1 MIGIP
6 VFGFDRSEWVERP
19 YLNGRKLSD
28 LICGWISKKLP
39 PSSPGLA
46 VLIVGDDPASHI
58 YVGSKEKKARSLG
71 FHSEVKKLPQNTDQK
86 TITDIIEGWNHDPRI
101 HGILVQLPLPHSV
114 NAQEVLSKI
123 SVDKDADG
131 FHLENIGRLFSN
143 HAGTIPC
150 TPLGIMV
157 MLNEL
162 GESLKGKHA
171 VILGRSNIV
180 GKPMAQLL
188 LDFAHCTVTL
198 CHSRTK
204 DLPALVREADI
215 LISAMGRQN
224 IVSGGDVKKGAI
236 VIDVGIH
243 RSDQGLS
250 GDLEHKELIDKVSFI
265 TPVPGGVG
273 PMTIAMLMYN
283 TYHNFL
289 RSQT

>member
-1 MIGIP
+1 M
-6 VFGFDRSEWVERP
+6 
-19 YLNGRKLSD
+19 
-28 LICGWISKKLP
+28 
-39 PSSPGLA
+39 
-46 VLIVGDDPASHI
+46 
-58 YVGSKEKKARSLG
+58 
-71 FHSEVKKLPQNTDQK
+71 
-86 TITDIIEGWNHDPRI
+86 
-101 HGILVQLPLPHSV
+101 

-162 GESLKGKHA
+162 GESLKGKRA

-188 LDFAHCTVTL
+188 LDFAHSTVTL